1 MCFVCFVFFVVCFC
15 EYTRRSMRLCRF
27 GENRL
32 GVIDGDQVRDVT
44 AALDELP
51 AYRYPLPAG
60 DMLIANLDTVT
71 ARARAI
77 ARNSTPAPVDRV
89 SLLSPVAN
97 PNKIIGAPVNYRKG
111 GEDAAAIA
119 AAMSIGLFLKA
130 NSSLAGPSD
139 GIALRMME
147 RQIDHEVELAVIV
160 GRQGVN
166 IPRSEALTYVAGYA
180 VALDITPHGKEERS
194 LRKSCET
201 YSLIGPWLV
210 TADEIPDPGNLDLQ
224 LEVNGELRQK
234 GNTRQMIRDVAS
246 LIEYASSFYT
256 LFPGD
261 IFLSG
266 TPAGVGPM
274 KPGDEIVASVEKI
287 GTMRVKVR
295 AA

>member
-1 MCFVCFVFFVVCFC
+1 
-15 EYTRRSMRLCRF
+15 MRLCRF

-32 GVIDGDQVRDVT
+32 GVVDGDQVRDVT
-44 AALDELP
+44 AALEELP

-60 DMLIANLDTVT
+60 DMLMANLEKVAT
-71 ARARAI
+71 RARALTT
-77 ARNSTPAPVDRV
+77 NSAPMPLDGLT
-89 SLLSPVAN
+89 LLSPVAN

-111 GEDAAAIA
+111 DEDDAAIA

-147 RQIDHEVELAVIV
+147 RQIDYEVELAVIV
-160 GRQGVN
+160 GKQGLN
-166 IPRSEALTYVAGYA
+166 IRRGDALTYVAGYA
-180 VALDITPHGKEERS
+180 VALDITPHGKELRS
-194 LRKSCET
+194 LRKSCDT
-201 YSLIGPWLV
+201 YSVIGPWLV
-210 TADEIPDPGNLDLQ
+210 TADEIPDPTNLNLQ
-224 LEVNGELRQK
+224 LDVNGERRQD
-234 GNTRQMIRDVAS
+234 GNTRQMIRDVAG

-256 LFPGD
+256 LYPGD

-274 KPGDEIVASVEKI
+274 RPGDALTASIEKI
-287 GTMRVKVR
+287 GTMHVKVR

>member
-1 MCFVCFVFFVVCFC
+1 
-15 EYTRRSMRLCRF
+15 MRLCRF

-32 GVIDGDQVRDVT
+32 GVVDADQVRDVT
-44 AALDELP
+44 AALEDLP
-51 AYRYPLPAG
+51 AYRYPFPAG
-60 DMLIANLDTVT
+60 DMLMANLEKV
-71 ARARAI
+71 ASRARELAK
-77 ARNSTPAPVDRV
+77 SSAPLPLDGLR
-89 SLLSPVAN
+89 LLSPVAN

-111 GEDAAAIA
+111 GEDDAAIA

-147 RQIDHEVELAVIV
+147 RQIDYEVELAVIV
-160 GRQGVN
+160 GKQGLN
-166 IPRSEALTYVAGYA
+166 IRRDDALKHVGGYA

-201 YSLIGPWLV
+201 YSVIGPWLV
-210 TADEIPDPGNLDLQ
+210 TADEIPDPTNLNLQ
-224 LEVNGELRQK
+224 LDVNGERRQD
-234 GNTRQMIRDVAS
+234 GNTRQMMRDVAA

-256 LFPGD
+256 LYPGD

-274 KPGDEIVASVEKI
+274 RPGDELTASIEKI
-287 GTMRVKVR
+287 GTMRVNVR

>member
-1 MCFVCFVFFVVCFC
+1 
-15 EYTRRSMRLCRF
+15 MRLCRF

-32 GVIDGDQVRDVT
+32 GVVDGDQVRDVT

-60 DMLIANLDTVT
+60 DMLVANLEKVT

-77 ARNSTPAPVDRV
+77 ATSSAPVPLEGLK
-89 SLLSPVAN
+89 LLSPVAN
-97 PNKIIGAPVNYRKG
+97 PSKIIGAPVNYRKG
-111 GEDAAAIA
+111 GEDDAAIA

-166 IPRSEALTYVAGYA
+166 IPRSDALKYVAGYA

-201 YSLIGPWLV
+201 YSVIGPWLV

-224 LEVNGELRQK
+224 LDVNGEPRQK
-234 GNTRQMIRDVAS
+234 GNTRQMIRDVAAI
-246 LIEYASSFYT
+246 IEYASSFYT

-274 KPGDEIVASVEKI
+274 KPGDEIVASVEKV

>member
-1 MCFVCFVFFVVCFC
+1 
-15 EYTRRSMRLCRF
+15 MRLCRF

-32 GVIDGDQVRDVT
+32 GVVDGDQVRDVT
-44 AALDELP
+44 AALEELP
-51 AYRYPLPAG
+51 AYRYPFPAG
-60 DMLIANLDTVT
+60 DMLMTNLEKVAT
-71 ARARAI
+71 RARAL
-77 ARNSTPAPVDRV
+77 ATSSAPMPLDGLT
-89 SLLSPVAN
+89 LLSPVAN

-111 GEDAAAIA
+111 GEDDAAIA

-147 RQIDHEVELAVIV
+147 RQIDYEVELAVIV
-160 GRQGVN
+160 GKQGLN
-166 IPRSEALTYVAGYA
+166 IRRDEALNYVGGYA

-201 YSLIGPWLV
+201 YSVIGPWLV
-210 TADEIPDPGNLDLQ
+210 TADEIPDPTSLNLRLD
-224 LEVNGELRQK
+224 VNGERRQD
-234 GNTRQMIRDVAS
+234 GNTRQMIRGVAA

-256 LFPGD
+256 LYPGD

-266 TPAGVGPM
+266 TPAGVGPLR
-274 KPGDEIVASVEKI
+274 PGDELTASIENI

>member
-1 MCFVCFVFFVVCFC
+1 
-15 EYTRRSMRLCRF
+15 MRLCRF

-32 GVIDGDQVRDVT
+32 GVVDGDQVRDVT
-44 AALDELP
+44 AALEELP

-60 DMLIANLDTVT
+60 DMLMANLEKVVT
-71 ARARAI
+71 RARALTT
-77 ARNSTPAPVDRV
+77 NSAPMPLDGLT
-89 SLLSPVAN
+89 LLSPVAN

-111 GEDAAAIA
+111 GEDDAAIA

-147 RQIDHEVELAVIV
+147 RQIDYEVELAVIV
-160 GRQGVN
+160 GKQGLD
-166 IPRSEALTYVAGYA
+166 IRRGDALKYVAGYA
-180 VALDITPHGKEERS
+180 VALDITPHGKELRS

-201 YSLIGPWLV
+201 YSVIGPWLV
-210 TADEIPDPGNLDLQ
+210 TADEIPDPTNLNLQ
-224 LEVNGELRQK
+224 LDVNGERRQD
-234 GNTRQMIRDVAS
+234 GNTRQMIRDVAA

-256 LFPGD
+256 LYPGD

-274 KPGDEIVASVEKI
+274 RPGDALTASIEKI
-287 GTMRVKVR
+287 GTMHVKVR

>member
-1 MCFVCFVFFVVCFC
+1 
-15 EYTRRSMRLCRF
+15 MRLCRF

-32 GVIDGDQVRDVT
+32 GVVDGDQVRDVT
-44 AALDELP
+44 AALEELP
-51 AYRYPLPAG
+51 AYRYPFPAG
-60 DMLIANLDTVT
+60 DMLMANLEKVAT
-71 ARARAI
+71 RARAL
-77 ARNSTPAPVDRV
+77 ATNSAPMPLDNLT
-89 SLLSPVAN
+89 LLSPVAN

-111 GEDAAAIA
+111 GEDDAAIA
-119 AAMSIGLFLKA
+119 AAMSVGLFLKA

-147 RQIDHEVELAVIV
+147 RQIDYEVELAVIV
-160 GRQGVN
+160 GKQGLN
-166 IPRSEALTYVAGYA
+166 IRRDDALKHVGGYA

-201 YSLIGPWLV
+201 YSVIGPWLV
-210 TADEIPDPGNLDLQ
+210 TADEIPDPTDLNLH
-224 LEVNGELRQK
+224 LEVNGERRQD
-234 GNTRQMIRDVAS
+234 GNTRQMIRGVAA

-256 LFPGD
+256 LYPGD

-266 TPAGVGPM
+266 TPAGVGPLR
-274 KPGDEIVASVEKI
+274 PGDALTASIEKI